1 VADKAPLIIPISEL
15 RRDAARLTRR
25 MERLHHL
32 PVFVT
37 QRGYVTAVLLSRE
50 EYDTMCVLRDKGLK
64 AINSRMPTG
73 DQLPSVRETLD
84 EPEYWN
90 DW

>member
-1 VADKAPLIIPISEL
+1 MADKAPLIIPISAM
-15 RRDAARLTRR
+15 RRDAARLIRR
-25 MERLHHL
+25 MEKSHL

-64 AINSRMPTG
+64 AINPRMPAG

>member
-1 VADKAPLIIPISEL
+1 MADKAPLITPITAL
-15 RRDAARLTRR
+15 RRDAARLIRR
-25 MERLHHL
+25 MERSHL

-64 AINSRMPTG
+64 AINARMPAA